1 VFLEGARVMPFM
13 TRLLS
18 PQDQHMLL
26 PLLAAYGAEMAPHL
40 AGAAPAP
47 APEMLKLITADPRA
61 EILMAFRGDE
71 ALGFAHFFDLPEI
84 VFARRCGALDDLFVA
99 PIARRQGV
107 AQALIEGLAALGQTR
122 RWSHLRWM
130 VPETD
135 QAAIALY
142 ERIATRAPWRSYV
155 LRLAP
160 EASL

>member
-1 VFLEGARVMPFM
+1 MPLT

-18 PQDQHMLL
+18 PPDHQLLL

-40 AGAAPAP
+40 AGAAPA
-47 APEMLKLITADPRA
+47 AASEMLKLIAADPRT
-61 EILMAFRGDE
+61 EILGAFRDDE

-84 VFARRCGALDDLFVA
+84 VFARRCGALDDLFVR
-99 PIARRQGV
+99 PSTRRQGV
-107 AQALIEGLAALGQTR
+107 AQALIEGLATLGQKR
-122 RWSHLRWM
+122 GWSHLRWM

-142 ERIATRAPWRSYV
+142 ERIAERAPWRSYV

>member
-1 VFLEGARVMPFM
+1 MALI

-18 PQDQHMLL
+18 PHDHHVLL

-40 AGAAPAP
+40 AGAAPAT
-47 APEMLKLITADPRA
+47 APEMLKLITDDPRA

-84 VFARRCGALDDLFVA
+84 VFARRCGALDDLFVRRS
-99 PIARRQGV
+99 ARRQGV
-107 AQALIEGLAALGQTR
+107 AQALIEGLTAIGR
-122 RWSHLRWM
+122 SRGWSHVRWI

-155 LRLAP
+155 LRLDP
-160 EASL
+160 DASL

>member
-1 VFLEGARVMPFM
+1 M
-13 TRLLS
+13 TPLTTGLLS
-18 PQDQHMLL
+18 APDHHLLL

-40 AGAAPAP
+40 AGAAPAT

-84 VFARRCGALDDLFVA
+84 VFARRCGALDDLFVR
-99 PIARRQGV
+99 PSARRQGV
-107 AQALIEGLAALGQTR
+107 AQALIEGLTAIGR
-122 RWSHLRWM
+122 SRGWSHVRWI

-142 ERIATRAPWRSYV
+142 ERIAARAPWRSYV
-155 LRLAP
+155 LRLSP
-160 EASL
+160 DASL

>member
-1 VFLEGARVMPFM
+1 MTPLT

-18 PQDQHMLL
+18 APDHQLLL

-40 AGAAPAP
+40 AGAAPAT
-47 APEMLKLITADPRA
+47 APEMLKLITTDPRA

-84 VFARRCGALDDLFVA
+84 VFARRCGALDDLFVR
-99 PIARRQGV
+99 PSARRQGV
-107 AQALIEGLAALGQTR
+107 AQALIEGLTAIGR
-122 RWSHLRWM
+122 SRGWSHVRWI

-135 QAAIALY
+135 QAALALY
-142 ERIATRAPWRSYV
+142 ERIAARAPWRSYV

-160 EASL
+160 DVSI

>member
-1 VFLEGARVMPFM
+1 MMPFM

-40 AGAAPAP
+40 AGAAPAT

-61 EILMAFRGDE
+61 EILMAFRDDE

-107 AQALIEGLAALGQTR
+107 AQCLIEGLAALGQTR

-135 QAAIALY
+135 RAAIALY

-155 LRLAP
+155 LRLDPAV
-160 EASL
+160 SL